1 MWSSRVT
8 LPWDE
13 PVAPSLLH
21 TSYSIYMK
29 KSQWACLNM
38 AYLGIP
44 GETFFLCWPSF
55 CLWHCLKNTR
65 WCVSCPPWVRE
76 EGTPNIYRAFQ
87 KMTQSPLIAQGR
99 KQSSINYCDHIG
111 IGTIW
116 QKHTHKEKSTNRDLF
131 LQPRGVPYENPGQS
145 GRAITFMF
153 WGGVSS
159 FYWMELA
166 CLGYCG
172 NWMLPTKKEKLIGS
186 CTEVFLLHLKVL
198 FALWWGDGTPFFF
211 FELEKKQELLNNY
224 LKRTLFSLEPHFWS
238 SLLADQG
245 VIWIPSF
252 HWFF

>member
-1 MWSSRVT
+1 MSLWLLVFFIPVIPSAWRRVKGLAWT
-8 LPWDE
+8 WL
-13 PVAPSLLH
+13 
-21 TSYSIYMK
+21 I
-29 KSQWACLNM
+29 
-38 AYLGIP
+38 LGSP
-44 GETFFLCWPSF
+44 GKHFFCVDNPF
-55 CLWHCLKNTR
+55 CLWHCLQNTR

-131 LQPRGVPYENPGQS
+131 LQPRGVPDENPGQS
-145 GRAITFMF
+145 GRAITFVF

-172 NWMLPTKKEKLIGS
+172 NWMLPTKKEKFIGS
-186 CTEVFLLHLKVL
+186 CTEVFLFHLKVL
-198 FALWWGDGTPFFF
+198 FSLWWGDGTPFFF
-211 FELEKKQELLNNY
+211 LELEKKQELLNNY

-245 VIWIPSF
+245 VSWIPSF
-252 HWFF
+252 HWFFKSVT